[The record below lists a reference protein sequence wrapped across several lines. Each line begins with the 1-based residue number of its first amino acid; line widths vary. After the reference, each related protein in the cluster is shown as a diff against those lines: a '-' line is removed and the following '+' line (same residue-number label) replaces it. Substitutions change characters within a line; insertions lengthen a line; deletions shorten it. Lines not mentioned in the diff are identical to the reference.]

1 MVTKMSSRESW
12 VFDSMDGTFDARLR
26 RMTLQTRTSKGDGR
40 EITVSNMVAVVE
52 AKFTYNALDRLYY
65 PSFIAMEREVKGST
79 QYVIFEVVSINPSH
93 YQLIGMDVSMPTVLR
108 KEYLDTIKESWG
120 RSQETWIDL
129 WAIPTSYIARLEGG
143 GVDFERTRLAPLPGA
158 RAFLLS
164 PRAVERFLC
173 YDEGERIGTMIGF
186 DLPLKINVESLVRF
200 HAGMFGFTGVGK
212 SNLMSSL
219 LRKVVRSEGDLTI
232 VIFDVAGEYAVHL
245 LDLLES
251 NGRII
256 TNELIEDAE
265 QFYNSQAIPESLE
278 EEVGQREIQR
288 ALERVYESGIVQRLS
303 LQEAGGINLAWIQT
317 LLEKTVGDAKAG
329 GTTAMIAL
337 EKLSSGFYSARGLQP
352 STRLS
357 DLDEDAKKELSALLT
372 EIRDKSHEKSGIRL
386 EAEQIL
392 EKLEED
398 APKPEGKSHLTPERL
413 AYELASSKAPK
424 LNILYLPDPLH
435 ARMAASRLIS
445 RLLYLRKR
453 MGSKGRIL
461 VVLDEAQEY
470 IPDNPN
476 DRQMTIT
483 SNTQVE
489 ALLRQGRKYRVHCW
503 LATQR
508 VAHLNVSAL
517 QQLHSYFVSTLPRMY
532 DRMVV
537 ADSFALPYE
546 VLERSAQLETGEWI
560 FVSYKATKQ
569 KDVPV
574 FVRAENNETV
584 IAQYL
589 DARK

>member
-1 MVTKMSSRESW
+1 MSSRETW

-26 RMTLQTRTSKGDGR
+26 RMTVQTRTSKGDGR

-52 AKFTYNALDRLYY
+52 AKFSYNALDRLYY
-65 PSFIAMEREVKGST
+65 PSFIAIEREVRGST
-79 QYVIFEVVSINPSH
+79 QYVIFEVVSINPTH
-93 YQLIGMDVSMPTVLR
+93 YQQLGMDVSMPTVLR
-108 KEYLDTIKESWG
+108 KEYLDTINESWG
-120 RSQETWIDL
+120 KSQETWIDL
-129 WAIPTSYIARLEGG
+129 WAIPTSYIAKLEGG
-143 GVDFERTRLAPLPGA
+143 DVEFERTRLAPLAGA

-164 PRAVERFLC
+164 RKAVERFLC

-186 DLPLKINVESLVRF
+186 DLPLKINMENLVRF

-212 SNLMSSL
+212 SNLTSSL
-219 LRKVVRSEGDLTI
+219 LRRVVKSEGDLTT

-256 TNELIEDAE
+256 TNETMEDAE

-278 EEVGQREIQR
+278 EEVGAREIQR
-288 ALERVYESGIVQRLS
+288 ALERVYESGVVERLS

-337 EKLSSGFYSARGLQP
+337 EKLSSGFYNARGLQP
-352 STRLS
+352 ATRLS
-357 DLDEDAKKELSALLT
+357 DLDEDAKKDLSALLM

-392 EKLEED
+392 EKLEEED
-398 APKPEGKSHLTPERL
+398 APRSEGRSRLTPERL
-413 AYELASSKAPK
+413 AFELASSKAPK

-435 ARMAASRLIS
+435 ARIAATRLIS

-453 MGSKGRIL
+453 IGSKGRIL
-461 VVLDEAQEY
+461 IVLDEAQEY
-470 IPDNPN
+470 IPDNPT
-476 DRQMTIT
+476 DRQMTIN

-574 FVRAENNETV
+574 FVKTENNEAV
-584 IAQYL
+584 VAQYL
-589 DARK
+589 NTRK